1 MADKLAAQEALL
13 PILKLKTLANL
24 ADAQPIG
31 AAFGLTKEKG
41 PLLLLHKTAKPRKVA
56 RQLKEDAKAS
66 LEPNTMRF
74 GRITIDPNEP
84 NTIRFVV
91 NKTEVGGTVPAL
103 LMLIRRIGYAGI
115 VINPDAALENESE
128 DDTDA
133 AAPAS
138 TAAPTT
144 AQPGVE
150 APPPPAPPPPAAPPP
165 SLDAAALVRT
175 LAELIKQVP
184 AAANGDAVVQQKL
197 AQLATAARDSLKT
210 SDLAAA
216 AQGIAALKRA
226 LSDGSKTAAPPSLG
240 KAGSNGAA
248 VALAKSALLWDTT
261 RKYLEDQITPLENII
276 LEAAADEHD
285 FDAIKAGVPVL
296 RQVMQR
302 LDARLSEKLNQAYG
316 TQDQAGRVK
325 LREEAKVV
333 VGEYEAYMAADKL
346 IGALDGNPF
355 NPEFD
360 GVARV
365 QTTLKAIAAYL

>member
-1 MADKLAAQEALL
+1 MADKLAAQEGLL

-24 ADAQPIG
+24 ADTQPVG
-31 AAFGLTKEKG
+31 AAFGLTKDMC

-66 LEPNTMRF
+66 LDPNTMRF
-74 GRITIDPNEP
+74 GRITIAPNEP
-84 NTIRFVV
+84 NTITFVV
-91 NKTEVGGTVPAL
+91 NKKEAGGTVPAL
-103 LMLIRRIGYAGI
+103 LILIRRIGYAGI
-115 VINPDAALENESE
+115 VINPDAALEIESE

-133 AAPAS
+133 AAP
-138 TAAPTT
+138 TAAPTQT
-144 AQPGVE
+144 TGQPANE
-150 APPPPAPPPPAAPPP
+150 APPSPPAPPPPAPP
-165 SLDAAALVRT
+165 LDAAALTRT

-184 AAANGDAVVQQKL
+184 AAANGDAAVQQKL

-210 SDLAAA
+210 SDLAAV

-261 RKYLEDQITPLENII
+261 RKYLEDQITPLEKII

-325 LREEAKVV
+325 LRQEAKVV
-333 VGEYEAYMAADKL
+333 VGEYETYMAADKL

-365 QTTLKAIAAYL
+365 QTTLKAIATYL